1 MNYYIK
7 IDNAIPVGPVWPELN
22 FTDQFPDIDVN
33 NLPVDFLRVDFINP
47 PSDLINYK
55 LEFVIDGDVVKMIY
69 TTL

>member
-7 IDNAIPVGPVWPELN
+7 IDNTVPVGPVYPELN
-22 FTDQFPDIDVN
+22 FKDQFPGIDVN
-33 NLPVDFLRVDFINP
+33 NLPANFLPVEYINP

-55 LEFVIDGDVVKMIY
+55 LEFVIDNDVVKMIY